1 MANVEQTKKRAIWR
15 YTAIIAACIVLGG
28 IVFWVMRPDSPT
40 PPGPDDNKGNQK
52 SINIGIPINDS
63 PGFSSMQDGQRNG
76 FDIDLANYI
85 ADGLGRHPNFVPI
98 TVDSREQQ
106 LKQHYIDLAI
116 STYSISDKRIAQGV
130 MFAGPYMRTDQG
142 ILVDKDNTDINS
154 VEDLEGKTV
163 CVTKGSTT
171 ADKLEEF
178 KKTIGVVSLERD
190 TFTQCLDDLHNP
202 STNVT
207 AITND
212 SVILQGHAHADKSLK
227 FLPGV
232 VIPGTYEKYGVGLSQ
247 DNKTLCQQ
255 VSKLLKSFVT
265 TQWNAAFTANIQI
278 DSSQNA
284 SSLKPDPSTIDTE
297 SCRTD

>member
-1 MANVEQTKKRAIWR
+1 MANVEQTKKQAILR
-15 YTAIIAACIVLGG
+15 YVVIIAACLLMGG
-28 IVFWVMRPDSPT
+28 IVFWLMRQENEPPT
-40 PPGPDDNKGNQK
+40 PTPDNPDQT

-98 TVDSREQQ
+98 TVDSREKQ
-106 LKQHYIDLAI
+106 LEQHYIDIAI

-130 MFAGPYMRTDQG
+130 IFAGPYMRTDQG
-142 ILVDKDNTDINS
+142 ILVDQDNNDIQN

-163 CVTKGSTT
+163 CVTKGSTS

-178 KKTIGVVSLERD
+178 KKTINVVSLERD
-190 TFTQCLDDLHNP
+190 TFTQCLDDLRNP

-212 SVILQGHAHADKSLK
+212 SVILQGHAHADKTLK

-232 VIPGTYEKYGVGLSQ
+232 VIPGTYEKYGVGLPK
-247 DNKTLCQQ
+247 DNPELCKQI
-255 VSKLLKSFVT
+255 SKLLKSFVT

-284 SSLKPDPSTIDTE
+284 SMLKPDPSTIDTE